1 MRKIA
6 IGLSAL
12 ATLSMASA
20 WGADLPTKK
29 PNCPQVTIEH
39 DRALLNGQTRYQLL
53 SYVPNTEVVVG
64 SGSAD
69 VDVRAAAALEPNAR
83 AEVRPGGGEPGSLDD
98 LSSVARQ
105 IRDRLIANPGDIAEV
120 VKEAAA
126 ANSATRLEM
135 ELGIVR
141 AIRYTECYDPAGYQA
156 LSNFM
161 KANAN
166 DPVVAATQ
174 ATVNQVATNAAPV
187 SAFPAANAGG
197 GGTRAALFPIQAR
210 SQVRTRACLAS
221 GVTSARW
228 CAGLLSP
235 KGDRTS
241 ARFHEAVDRLAA
253 MRKAELGHVSRGR
266 RQPAIRRNGR
276 CAA

>member
-126 ANSATRLEM
+126 ADSATRLEM

-141 AIRYTECYDPAGYQA
+141 AIRYTQCYDPAGYQA

-174 ATVNQVATNAAPV
+174 ATVSQVATNAAPV

-197 GGTRAALFPIQAR
+197 GGNPGGFVSDPGP
-210 SQVRTRACLAS
+210 LAS
-221 GVTSARW
+221 
-228 CAGLLSP
+228 P
-235 KGDRTS
+235 
-241 ARFHEAVDRLAA
+241 H
-253 MRKAELGHVSRGR
+253 
-266 RQPAIRRNGR
+266 
-276 CAA
+276 